1 MKSRREGKCSDPCEI
16 SRLRPMSLADVPL
29 ERLVAIDAQN
39 PPAREAEAAALL
51 AFEFEAICFATE
63 VRPVADDR
71 ANVVERIDDAP
82 GPCFAFDSHM
92 NTVLVGGGWTSDPF
106 RLTGQDGKL
115 FSRGTGD
122 AERPMWGLP
131 RPAVSPVAS
140 RPMARH
146 AGHDVR
152 RRRRDRRPRF
162 TGSRERAAKAR
173 LDRYL
178 RADEQC
184 GLRSSYGLS
193 AAAYPRQGRPRFPGR
208 PELSVTA
215 ILAAGH
221 LTSLVDERDREL
233 RAKPILS
240 WVMPA

>member
-1 MKSRREGKCSDPCEI
+1 MKSRREGKCSDPCE
-16 SRLRPMSLADVPL
+16 SRACARCRSPTCPL

-92 NTVLVGGGWTSDPF
+92 NTVLVGGGWSSDPF
-106 RLTGQDGKL
+106 HLTGQDGKL

-131 RPAVSPVAS
+131 RPAVSSVAS

-173 LDRYL
+173 LDRHL

-184 GLRSSYGLS
+184 GMRSSYGLS
-193 AAAYPRQGRPRFPGR
+193 AAAYPRQGRPRFP
-208 PELSVTA
+208 
-215 ILAAGH
+215 AAR
-221 LTSLVDERDREL
+221 SS
-233 RAKPILS
+233 A
-240 WVMPA
+240 